1 MVLGG
6 RPGSQFSVGTPVR
19 CCGSDQLSPGAQDQ
33 AFLIMDGEDIPDFSS
48 LKEETAYW
56 KELSLKYKQSF
67 QEARDELVEFQEG
80 SRELEAEL
88 EAQLVQAEQRNRDLQ
103 ADNQRLKYE
112 VEALKEKLEHQ
123 YAQSYKQVSV
133 LEDDLSQTRAIKEQ
147 LHKYVRELE
156 QANDDL
162 ERAKRATI
170 VSLEDFEQRLNQAI
184 ERNAFL
190 ESELDEKES
199 LLVSVQRLK
208 DEARDLRQELAVR
221 ERQQEVTRKSAPS
234 SPTLDCEKM
243 DSAVQASLSL
253 PATPVGKGTEN
264 SFPSPKAIP
273 NGFGTS
279 PLTPSARIS
288 ALNIVGDLLR
298 KVGALESKL
307 AACRN
312 FAKDQAS
319 RKSYISG
326 NVNCGVLN
334 GNGTKFSR
342 SGHTSF
348 FDKGQ
353 EKVIFPTLFM
363 GQ

>member
-1 MVLGG
+1 MELRAAEGSRAERLGG
-6 RPGSQFSVGTPVR
+6 PGQAS
-19 CCGSDQLSPGAQDQ
+19 GAETSAERRRTCAFDTLA

-208 DEARDLRQELAVR
+208 DEAR
-221 ERQQEVTRKSAPS
+221 
-234 SPTLDCEKM
+234 
-243 DSAVQASLSL
+243 
-253 PATPVGKGTEN
+253 GK
-264 SFPSPKAIP
+264 
-273 NGFGTS
+273 
-279 PLTPSARIS
+279 
-288 ALNIVGDLLR
+288 
-298 KVGALESKL
+298 
-307 AACRN
+307 
-312 FAKDQAS
+312 
-319 RKSYISG
+319 
-326 NVNCGVLN
+326 
-334 GNGTKFSR
+334 
-342 SGHTSF
+342 
-348 FDKGQ
+348 
-353 EKVIFPTLFM
+353 
-363 GQ
+363 